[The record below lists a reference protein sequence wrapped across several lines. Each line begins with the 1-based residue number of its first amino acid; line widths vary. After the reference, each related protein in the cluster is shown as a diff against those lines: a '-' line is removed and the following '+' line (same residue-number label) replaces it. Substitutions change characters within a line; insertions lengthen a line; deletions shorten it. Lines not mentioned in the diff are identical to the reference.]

1 MKITKFVLFGLVV
14 MGLASC
20 SQDVELGEFQEET
33 AELISGHLKVK
44 IMGDENANTRRKIH
58 SGGHGTLW
66 GGTIVQYYHFDI
78 NDAIGVY
85 CPDAEPGHQRGVYNV
100 DQTLITDDIDPNTGE
115 VVGTIETET
124 ATRTLTKIE
133 GGINYYD
140 SKVNDPHR
148 IFAGIPSD
156 LIEVTKAYKYDE
168 STYYTSCDFEANIP
182 SKVTCSIS
190 ENAGEDGY
198 YTAADWNSAI
208 FAGGQAIAPI
218 ALLSSTPG
226 YAGGYITLFPLFTAL
241 ELDMEIP
248 DADMKISKISIKGQ
262 VWKEEGNQAVDVNLV
277 GACTGRLNSSFID
290 YYLEDFIPQGE
301 ASDNQTMEMTITGD
315 KKLNADDK
323 LRVTTF
329 FFPCGKPAMGDAIY
343 NGEKRDFRIQV
354 IIEYT
359 KGEETTPQ
367 YVKATFFPNIEI
379 GGHNNIQLGKIG
391 DKGTASTKKLSFS

>member
-44 IMGDENANTRRKIH
+44 IMDAENANTRRRIH
-58 SGGHGTLW
+58 LGDRETLW
-66 GGTIVQYYHFDI
+66 GSTIVQHYHFDI
-78 NDAIGVY
+78 NDAIGIY
-85 CPDAEPGHQRGVYNV
+85 CPDAQPGHQRGLYNV
-100 DQTLITDDIDPNTGE
+100 DKTLVTETEDGE
-115 VVGTIETET
+115 IIETET
-124 ATRTLTKIE
+124 ATSTLTKIE
-133 GGINYYD
+133 GGINYYN

-148 IFAGIPSD
+148 IFAGIPSN
-156 LIEVTKAYKYDE
+156 LVKVTQAYDYNE
-168 STYYTSCDFEANIP
+168 SLGYESCGFEANIP

-208 FAGGQAIAPI
+208 FAGGEAIAPI
-218 ALLSSTPG
+218 ALLSSRPG
-226 YAGGYITLFPLFTAL
+226 FSGGDITLFPMFTAL

-248 DADMKISKISIKGQ
+248 QDGLKISKISIKGQ

-315 KKLNADDK
+315 KKLNSGDK
-323 LRVTTF
+323 LRSTFF
-329 FFPCGKPAMGDAIY
+329 FFPCGTSE
-343 NGEKRDFRIQV
+343 NGFFAKGSQVPFKIQV
-354 IIEYT
+354 IVEYT
-359 KGEETTPQ
+359 VGDSSETQ
-367 YVKATFFPNIEI
+367 YAKATFKPTIELA
-379 GGHNNIQLGKIG
+379 GHNNINLGKIG
-391 DKGTASTKKLSFS
+391 GNGTASTKKLTFS